1 MRRGSRSASTSLLIL
16 SAAILAAGAGAH
28 GFAYAKAAAVAEHS
42 TLPPFFQAAFR
53 GLWLSDSLS
62 SLLLAIVLVSIAAK
76 PKLAAK
82 PLVVLLAVTPLGM
95 AVVLFSTMGLFF
107 ASYLML
113 IAAALALLAAAL
125 RPTDALSEQCEPV
138 VG

>member
-1 MRRGSRSASTSLLIL
+1 MRLGSRTASKWLLIL
-16 SAAILAAGAGAH
+16 SAAILAAGASVH
-28 GFAYAKAAAVAEHS
+28 GLAYAKAAAETEHS
-42 TLPPFFQAAFR
+42 TLPPFFQAALK

-62 SLLLAIVLVSIAAK
+62 SLLLAIALASIAAK

-82 PLVVLLAVTPLGM
+82 PLLLLLALTPLAM

-113 IAAALALLAAAL
+113 IAAVSALLAAAL
-125 RPTDALSEQCEPV
+125 RPAEAMSQ
-138 VG
+138 

>member
-1 MRRGSRSASTSLLIL
+1 MRLGSRTASKWLLIL
-16 SAAILAAGAGAH
+16 SAAILAAGASVH
-28 GFAYAKAAAVAEHS
+28 GLAYAKAAAETEHS
-42 TLPPFFQAAFR
+42 TLPPFFQAALK

-62 SLLLAIVLVSIAAK
+62 SLLLAIALASIAAK

-82 PLVVLLAVTPLGM
+82 PLLLLLALTPLAM

-113 IAAALALLAAAL
+113 IAAVSALLAAAL
-125 RPTDALSEQCEPV
+125 RPADAMSQ
-138 VG
+138 